1 MVDIDSNNAVV
12 SERTRDTK
20 NRIIL
25 PWRMRHA
32 IRVSVTGDG
41 DGKTHEY
48 QVVPPCRVGNR
59 KDCEIPLT
67 GAEAPDTLF
76 EFSPA
81 THPIRLSVPVRDDR
95 SRNNYQISLDGEPLI
110 DDVLDLK
117 PGSVIDITDSDGQQR
132 IKLTVDV
139 PESWSKRWMTFYVVL
154 LAGVVA
160 LGGYGIYTYQSLSD
174 TEVRISSTEERIRET
189 EHGIAEQHVR
199 IDEALEQF
207 RTQQVAVNNT
217 FQEFDNVQRASLTE
231 LRTEFSERLRDI
243 TIEAR
248 ETQSRIAKEDVQAI
262 AALTQETENKIGQ
275 LRIDITEKLLE
286 SSEKIKQAQE
296 EVLLRNAQRLE
307 SLEVEGDLFKSI
319 LANSSDAVVFIK
331 TSYNMEMLNTGER
344 TTREITGT
352 GFTISSTGLTLAPQ
366 HVMKPWLYDKTILS
380 MQSFGIVKVLPET
393 VIHTIWTAQQQVL
406 LPDKE
411 PFEYLTEDAFSTT
424 NAKSAVLVLYA
435 PEPKTVTEQ
444 VSTPFGIV
452 EIEAPVA
459 GPTDVTVLQ
468 LIDASRTFST
478 LTIEPEMNSVEPLD
492 EVLLLGFPL
501 TRLKDG
507 RSIPQAVRGF
517 VRHQTSKLLE
527 LDSTLLPGNSGGPV
541 LNRDGHVIGMA
552 IATLGSDSYGAAVPA
567 AKLINTVSVS
577 AIAVNELKQ
586 ELIDQHC
593 APGPL
598 NGQGDWQL
606 WQSVHN
612 PNCQPSFQDEQ

>member
-1 MVDIDSNNAVV
+1 MVDIDSNEKV
-12 SERTRDTK
+12 ETDRKRDAK
-20 NRIIL
+20 SRIIL

-48 QVVPPCRVGNR
+48 QVVPPCRVGQG

-67 GAEAPDTLF
+67 GAQAPDTLF

-81 THPIRLSVPVRDDR
+81 THPIRLSIPHRDDR
-95 SRNNYQISLDGEPLI
+95 SRNNYQISLNGEPLI
-110 DDVLDLK
+110 DDALDLK
-117 PGSVIDITDSDGQQR
+117 PGSVIDITDNDGQQR

-139 PESWSKRWMTFYVVL
+139 PESWSNRLMLFFAVL
-154 LAGVVA
+154 LTGVMLLVA
-160 LGGYGIYTYQSLSD
+160 YGIYTYQSLSE
-174 TEVRISSTEERIRET
+174 TQVRISSTEERIRET
-189 EHGIAEQHVR
+189 ESGIAEQNAR
-199 IDEALEQF
+199 IDTALELF
-207 RTQQVAVNNT
+207 RTPPVAVNNT

-231 LRTEFSERLRDI
+231 LRTEFSERLREI
-243 TIEAR
+243 TIQAR
-248 ETQSRIAKEDVQAI
+248 ETQSRIANEDVQAI
-262 AALTQETENKIGQ
+262 AALTQNTETKIEA
-275 LRIDITEKLLE
+275 LRIDITEKLFE

-296 EVLLRNAQRLE
+296 EVLLRNAQRIE
-307 SLEVEGDLFKSI
+307 SLEIEGGLFKSI

-331 TSYNMEMLNTGER
+331 TSYNMEILNTGER
-344 TTREITGT
+344 TTLEVAGT
-352 GFTISSTGLTLAPQ
+352 GFTINSTGLTLAPQ

-380 MQSFGIVKVLPET
+380 MQNFGIVKVLPET
-393 VIHTIWTAQQQVL
+393 VLHTIWTAQQQVV
-406 LPDKE
+406 LPDKV

-435 PEPKTVTEQ
+435 PQPSTTNEQ
-444 VSTPFGIV
+444 MSTPFGIV

-468 LIDASRTFST
+468 LIDATRTFST
-478 LTIEPEMNSVEPLD
+478 LTIESNLNSVEPLD

-541 LNRDGHVIGMA
+541 LNREGNVIGMA

-567 AKLINTVSVS
+567 AKLIDTLAASEL
-577 AIAVNELKQ
+577 AVTELKQ
-586 ELIDQHC
+586 QLIDLDC
-593 APGPL
+593 TPGPINSQADL
-598 NGQGDWQL
+598 QL
-606 WQSVHN
+606 WQAVRS
-612 PNCQPSFQDEQ
+612 PNCRPSLQDEQ